1 MVTKVFK
8 VVYKEIRGLHEAAY
22 ILAAFTL
29 ASQFLALF
37 RDRLLAHQFGA
48 GTELDLYYTAFR
60 IPDLLFVV
68 FASVLSVYVL
78 IPFVTEARGEGG
90 EAAAESLLSQVFTIF
105 LFGYSLFALIIALF
119 AYQLVAL
126 LFPGFTQSEYPQ
138 LVLLLRILLLQ
149 PFFLSISNLFG
160 VVTQLSNRF
169 VLYALSPIL
178 YNIGIII
185 GILLLYPRY
194 GLAGLGLGVV
204 LGAVLH
210 LAVQLPLMRHIEMAP
225 RVRLKINTR
234 QIYRI
239 LKISVPRALTLS
251 LHQIVL
257 LAFVGIASAM
267 AVGSVSIFQF
277 ALNLQSVP
285 LAIIGVSYSEAAFP
299 TLVRMF
305 TSGDREQFVAHVGAS
320 LRHIFFWSI
329 PLIALVI
336 VTRAQIVRVILGSGA
351 FNWNDT
357 KLTAAALALFVLSLA
372 AQSVNLLIVRAFYA
386 GGDTR
391 TPFFVTVFTSS
402 GALLLGI
409 LLYSLY
415 LTNAA
420 FAAFIGQ
427 ILRVESV
434 PGGEIL
440 MLPLGYSIAVTA
452 HAVILLTI
460 FMKRFKLPFSA
471 FGGVF
476 LRGFAAALTGGVSA
490 YAILNTVVFGIN
502 DQSFI
507 GILLQ
512 GVIAGG
518 FGMGMVIATLW
529 ILGSVELAE
538 VSRAIHRRM
547 IVRTIIPPQPSD
559 DVAA

>member
-138 LVLLLRILLLQ
+138 LVLLLRILLLR

-204 LGAVLH
+204 LGAVTSLVMAFVLVH
-210 LAVQLPLMRHIEMAP
+210 AVKYAGAKSIPEGMMVGFFNWLGFIATVQLGAVLWAKQSMKLYAITVGAELVSLLLMGG
-225 RVRLKINTR
+225 
-234 QIYRI
+234 
-239 LKISVPRALTLS
+239 
-251 LHQIVL
+251 L
-257 LAFVGIASAM
+257 LAAW
-267 AVGSVSIFQF
+267 
-277 ALNLQSVP
+277 P
-285 LAIIGVSYSEAAFP
+285 
-299 TLVRMF
+299 
-305 TSGDREQFVAHVGAS
+305 
-320 LRHIFFWSI
+320 
-329 PLIALVI
+329 
-336 VTRAQIVRVILGSGA
+336 
-351 FNWNDT
+351 
-357 KLTAAALALFVLSLA
+357 
-372 AQSVNLLIVRAFYA
+372 
-386 GGDTR
+386 
-391 TPFFVTVFTSS
+391 
-402 GALLLGI
+402 
-409 LLYSLY
+409 
-415 LTNAA
+415 
-420 FAAFIGQ
+420 
-427 ILRVESV
+427 
-434 PGGEIL
+434 
-440 MLPLGYSIAVTA
+440 
-452 HAVILLTI
+452 
-460 FMKRFKLPFSA
+460 
-471 FGGVF
+471 
-476 LRGFAAALTGGVSA
+476 
-490 YAILNTVVFGIN
+490 
-502 DQSFI
+502 
-507 GILLQ
+507 
-512 GVIAGG
+512 
-518 FGMGMVIATLW
+518 
-529 ILGSVELAE
+529 
-538 VSRAIHRRM
+538 
-547 IVRTIIPPQPSD
+547 
-559 DVAA
+559 